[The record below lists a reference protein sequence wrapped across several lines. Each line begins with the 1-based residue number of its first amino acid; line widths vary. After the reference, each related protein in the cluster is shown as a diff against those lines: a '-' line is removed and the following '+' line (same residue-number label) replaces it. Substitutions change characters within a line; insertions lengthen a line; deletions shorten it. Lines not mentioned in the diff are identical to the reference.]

1 VGGVV
6 GADTRSAPA
15 IGRTVVRPYNGTM
28 KIIIAPDSF
37 KGSLTALQACEAM
50 VAGIAQVDASIA
62 CVSVPMADGGEG
74 TVQSLVDATGGELR
88 PVIAR
93 GPLGEPVEAC
103 YGLLGDGATAVI
115 EMAAAS
121 GLPLVP
127 PAQRNPLR
135 TTTYGTGELIRAALD
150 AGARQFIIGLGGSA
164 TNDAGLGLAAALGAK
179 LLDAAGLEISPTGE
193 GLSALAS
200 LDMSGFDRRIAQ
212 ARFRVACDVDN
223 PLFGPL
229 GAAHV
234 YGPQKGATPE
244 IVAQLDAGLRRF
256 AAVARR
262 DLGVDVAAV
271 PGAGAAGGLG
281 AALLAF
287 CGATLE
293 PGVRIVIETVG
304 LRDRMRGSDLC
315 LTGEGRLDR
324 QTAFGKTP
332 KGVADVAAELG
343 VPCIAIAGSVAVTA
357 SGSGE
362 PSHYLNDTFAAVF
375 SLCNEPMTLAQAMQA
390 ETAGALIAFAAEQAV
405 RCFEAG
411 RLPAI

>member
-1 VGGVV
+1 M
-6 GADTRSAPA
+6 P
-15 IGRTVVRPYNGTM
+15 NM
-28 KIIIAPDSF
+28 KITIAPDSF
-37 KGSLTALQACEAM
+37 KGSLTALEVCEA
-50 VAGIAQVDASIA
+50 VTAGLAAYDASLE

-74 TVQSLVDATGGELR
+74 TVQSLVDATGGQLR
-88 PVIAR
+88 SVTVS
-93 GPLGEPVEAC
+93 GPLGEPVAAT

-127 PAQRNPLR
+127 PAQRNPLH
-135 TTTYGTGELIRAALD
+135 TTTAGTGELIRAALD
-150 AGARQFIIGLGGSA
+150 AGARQFIIGIGGSA
-164 TNDAGLGLAAALGAK
+164 TNDAGLGLAAALGAR
-179 LLDAAGLEISPTGE
+179 LLDGAGREISPTGG
-193 GLSALAS
+193 GLSDLATID
-200 LDMSGFDRRIAQ
+200 LSGFDDRIAQ

-244 IVAQLDAGLRRF
+244 IVARLDDGLRRF
-256 AAVARR
+256 AEVARR
-262 DLGVDVAAV
+262 DLNADIAAL

-281 AALLAF
+281 AGLVAF

-332 KGVADVAAELG
+332 KGVADVARELG
-343 VPCIAIAGSVAVTA
+343 VPCVALAGSVAL
-357 SGSGE
+357 E
-362 PSHYLNDTFAAVF
+362 PALNDTFAAVF
-375 SLCNEPMTLAQAMQA
+375 SLCNEPLSLEQAMQPD
-390 ETAGALIAFAAEQAV
+390 TARALIAFAAQQAV

-411 RLPAI
+411 RAPAT

>member
-1 VGGVV
+1 M
-6 GADTRSAPA
+6 P
-15 IGRTVVRPYNGTM
+15 NM
-28 KIIIAPDSF
+28 KITIAPDSF
-37 KGSLTALQACEAM
+37 KGSLTALEVCEA
-50 VAGIAQVDASIA
+50 VADGLAAYDARLE

-74 TVQSLVDATGGELR
+74 TVQSLVDATGGQLR
-88 PVIAR
+88 SVTVS
-93 GPLGEPVEAC
+93 GPLGEPVAAT

-127 PAQRNPLR
+127 PAQRNPLH
-135 TTTYGTGELIRAALD
+135 TTTAGTGELIRAALD
-150 AGARQFIIGLGGSA
+150 AGARQFIIGIGGSA
-164 TNDAGLGLAAALGAK
+164 TNDAGLGLAAALGAR
-179 LLDAAGLEISPTGE
+179 LLDAAGREVSPTGG
-193 GLSALAS
+193 GLSDLATID
-200 LDMSGFDRRIAQ
+200 LSGFDDRIAQ

-244 IVAQLDAGLRRF
+244 IVARLDDGLRRF
-256 AAVARR
+256 AEVARR
-262 DLGVDVAAV
+262 DLSADIADL

-281 AALLAF
+281 AGLVAL

-332 KGVADVAAELG
+332 KGVADVARELG
-343 VPCIAIAGSVAVTA
+343 VPCVALAGSVAL
-357 SGSGE
+357 E
-362 PSHYLNDTFAAVF
+362 PSLNDAFAAVF
-375 SLCNEPMTLAQAMQA
+375 SLCNEPLSLEQAMQPD
-390 ETAGALIAFAAEQAV
+390 TARALIAFAAQQAV

-411 RLPAI
+411 RAPAT